1 MSTPGAG
8 GKPSSCCWNTSSP
21 PDPVPACPALPF
33 RYLALYFASPVPFV
47 ASAAPLRFPRESG
60 GPGTAVWPL
69 SRNEPQR
76 SGCSAGTMYRL
87 SLLSFPLR
95 KQGPRNRSGAAVTER
110 TSAQRTFRQHDARV
124 LLKTSTLRAAEAVV
138 VRCPLGCHPEL
149 GGPWVLGPGYSAG
162 AGKRGVGKR
171 GPRNRGGAVAT
182 KRTSAQ
188 RAFRQHDARVPA
200 PFVSPAKA
208 GAQEPRWGR
217 CQGADLSAVGVP
229 PARCAGS

>member
-95 KQGPRNRSGAAVTER
+95 KQGPRNRRGTAVTLR
-110 TSAQRTFRQHDARV
+110 ISAQLTFRLQDAGVV
-124 LLKTSTLRAAEAVV
+124 LNSRAVRAAEAVV
-138 VRCPLGCHPEL
+138 VRCPLGCHSGL

-162 AGKRGVGKR
+162 AGKRGAGER
-171 GPRNRGGAVAT
+171 GPSNSGGAVAT
-182 KRTSAQ
+182 
-188 RAFRQHDARVPA
+188 D
-200 PFVSPAKA
+200 
-208 GAQEPRWGR
+208 
-217 CQGADLSAVGVP
+217 
-229 PARCAGS
+229 